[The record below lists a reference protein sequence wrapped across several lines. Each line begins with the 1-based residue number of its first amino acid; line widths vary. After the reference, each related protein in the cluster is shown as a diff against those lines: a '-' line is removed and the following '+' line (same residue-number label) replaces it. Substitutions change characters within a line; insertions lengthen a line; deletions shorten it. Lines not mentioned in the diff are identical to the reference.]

1 MTLELI
7 KSGQKLD
14 SIKLTDFGFSS
25 RMEHGALTTSLGT
38 PGYTAPE
45 VLRSQPY
52 DSSVDMWSVGVIT
65 YILYI
70 PKIPMNSRLCG
81 YPPFASDNNVET
93 LRRISKGEFQ
103 FYPKEW
109 SNVSEDAKDFI
120 RKLIVVD
127 PTKRMTALQCLEH
140 PWLKNTSLA
149 TVNLTGVIQG
159 LKSVKKCKIG
169 RFSVMSS

>member
-70 PKIPMNSRLCG
+70 PKIPMNSRLAV
-81 YPPFASDNNVET
+81 Y
-93 LRRISKGEFQ
+93 LH
-103 FYPKEW
+103 
-109 SNVSEDAKDFI
+109 
-120 RKLIVVD
+120 L
-127 PTKRMTALQCLEH
+127 LQ
-140 PWLKNTSLA
+140 
-149 TVNLTGVIQG
+149 
-159 LKSVKKCKIG
+159 
-169 RFSVMSS
+169 